1 MLAIGNRLIQ
11 DTKWIAYF
19 GTMSTPEIGALNKQ
33 KLEGLAQGKVLPQDT
48 IQDLK
53 RFWEAGQVHP
63 NDKSAPHHCVIIVVC
78 LCVSFV
84 HCLWRLWQ

>member
-1 MLAIGNRLIQ
+1 MLMLIWYKA
-11 DTKWIAYF
+11 KWIAYF

-53 RFWEAGQVHP
+53 RFWEAGQVYPIH
-63 NDKSAPHHCVIIVVC
+63 KSVPHLCATIVVC
-78 LCVSFV
+78 VCVLFV
-84 HCLWRLWQ
+84 HC